1 MIKFFIFL
9 LFFLLYQS
17 VSISKINEI
26 ENFNQKYL
34 SNYFSGIVSLKNEET
49 EASFKFLENSYPISE
64 THKNYLKNYLVSLVM
79 NRQVDKAIKKIKDN
93 EVNTEIFLEKE
104 VLLFV
109 DSIKKKNFIKS
120 QTHMTNLEDSPEIND
135 TISVILYETLKN
147 YIRVFN
153 TRDSSSYLQKN
164 FGELDQINLIFL
176 NCYLDKNQT
185 IQLFDKFIASDGTNS
200 RYIYFYIDH
209 LIEKKKLKEASI
221 IANKISDLDSSLLLS
236 QIKYWSK
243 NFEYAEINNLFS
255 CNSEKDLIAEFFYLI
270 ASLYSSQGQY
280 FESNFYLILSDY
292 LNPKFYPNSALLIE
306 NYVDN
311 KRYKLAKKELG
322 KITKKNLL
330 FDWFKIKKKASIIE
344 AEEEEEEQNALKFV
358 KKNYELL
365 KSANAK
371 IKFDMANIL
380 RNFKD
385 YKYSIKIYSDLIEKN
400 NFNNEEFAD
409 LYYKR
414 GTCFERMKNYKKADE
429 DFLNSLKLDP
439 NDAYVLNYL
448 GYSWLERSY
457 KINEAMKMLQK
468 AYDLMSNDPYITDS
482 IGWAYFLLKDF
493 KNAKKYLQQAVKLM
507 PYDPIVNDHYGD
519 VLWRLEKKIQA
530 RYFWNGALKLDGV
543 DEEMRKKIK
552 NKLVYGL

>member
-120 QTHMTNLEDSPEIND
+120 QSHMTNLENSPEINE

-153 TRDSSSYLQKN
+153 SRDSSSYLQKN
-164 FGELDQINLIFL
+164 FGELDEINLIFL

-209 LIEKKKLKEASI
+209 LLEKKKLKEASI

-243 NFEYAEINNLFS
+243 NSEYEEINNLFS

-344 AEEEEEEQNALKFV
+344 AEEEEEQNALKFV

>member
-120 QTHMTNLEDSPEIND
+120 QSHMTNLENSPEIND

-164 FGELDQINLIFL
+164 FGELDEINLIFL

-209 LIEKKKLKEASI
+209 LLEKKKLKETSI

-243 NFEYAEINNLFS
+243 NSKYEEINNLFS

-280 FESNFYLILSDY
+280 FESNFYLILSYY

-344 AEEEEEEQNALKFV
+344 AEEEEEQNALKFV

-365 KSANAK
+365 NSANAK

>member
-120 QTHMTNLEDSPEIND
+120 QSHMTNLENSPEIND

-164 FGELDQINLIFL
+164 FGELDEINLIFL

-209 LIEKKKLKEASI
+209 LLEKKKLKEASI

-243 NFEYAEINNLFS
+243 NSKYEEINNLFS

-280 FESNFYLILSDY
+280 FESNFYLILSYY

-344 AEEEEEEQNALKFV
+344 AEEEEEQNALKFV

>member
-64 THKNYLKNYLVSLVM
+64 THKNHLKNYLVSLVM

-93 EVNTEIFLEKE
+93 EINSEIFLEKE

-120 QTHMTNLEDSPEIND
+120 QSHMTNLENSPEIND

-147 YIRVFN
+147 YIRVFK

-164 FGELDQINLIFL
+164 FGELDEINLIFL

-209 LIEKKKLKEASI
+209 LLEKKKLKEASI

-243 NFEYAEINNLFS
+243 NSKYEEINNLFS

-344 AEEEEEEQNALKFV
+344 AEEEEEQNALKFV

-365 KSANAK
+365 NSANAK

>member
-120 QTHMTNLEDSPEIND
+120 RSHMTNLENSPEIND

-164 FGELDQINLIFL
+164 FGELDEINLIFL

-209 LIEKKKLKEASI
+209 LLEKKKLKEASI

-243 NFEYAEINNLFS
+243 NSEYEEINNLFS

-344 AEEEEEEQNALKFV
+344 AEEEEQNALKFV

-365 KSANAK
+365 NSANTK

>member
-120 QTHMTNLEDSPEIND
+120 QSHMTNLENSPEIND

-164 FGELDQINLIFL
+164 FGELDEINLIFL

-209 LIEKKKLKEASI
+209 LLEKKLKEASI

-243 NFEYAEINNLFS
+243 NSKYEEINNLFS

-344 AEEEEEEQNALKFV
+344 AEEEEEQNALKFV

-365 KSANAK
+365 NSANAK

>member
-120 QTHMTNLEDSPEIND
+120 QSHMTNLENSPEIND

-164 FGELDQINLIFL
+164 FGELDEINLIFL

-209 LIEKKKLKEASI
+209 ILEKKKLKEASI

-243 NFEYAEINNLFS
+243 NSKYEEINNLFS

-280 FESNFYLILSDY
+280 FESNFYLILSYY

-344 AEEEEEEQNALKFV
+344 AEEEEEQNALKFV

-365 KSANAK
+365 NSANAK

>member
-120 QTHMTNLEDSPEIND
+120 QSHMTNLENSPEIND

-147 YIRVFN
+147 YIRVFK

-164 FGELDQINLIFL
+164 FGELDEINLIFL

-209 LIEKKKLKEASI
+209 LLEKKKLKEASI

-243 NFEYAEINNLFS
+243 NSEYKEINNLFS

-344 AEEEEEEQNALKFV
+344 AEEEEQNALKFV

-365 KSANAK
+365 NSANAK

-414 GTCFERMKNYKKADE
+414 GTCFERMRNYKKADE

>member
-120 QTHMTNLEDSPEIND
+120 QSHMTNLENSPEIND

-164 FGELDQINLIFL
+164 FGELDEINLIFL

-209 LIEKKKLKEASI
+209 LLEKKKLKETSI

-243 NFEYAEINNLFS
+243 NSEYEEINNLFS

-344 AEEEEEEQNALKFV
+344 AEEEEKNALKFV

>member
-93 EVNTEIFLEKE
+93 DVNTEIFLEKE

-120 QTHMTNLEDSPEIND
+120 RSHMTNLENSPEIND

-164 FGELDQINLIFL
+164 FGELDEINLIFL

-209 LIEKKKLKEASI
+209 LLEKKKLKEASI

-243 NFEYAEINNLFS
+243 NSEYEEINNLFS

-311 KRYKLAKKELG
+311 RRYKLAKKELG

-344 AEEEEEEQNALKFV
+344 AEEEEEQNALKFV

-365 KSANAK
+365 NSANTK

>member
-120 QTHMTNLEDSPEIND
+120 QSHMTNLENSPEIND

-147 YIRVFN
+147 YIRVFK

-164 FGELDQINLIFL
+164 FGELDEINLIFL

-209 LIEKKKLKEASI
+209 LLEKKKLKEASI

-243 NFEYAEINNLFS
+243 NSEYGEINNLFS

-280 FESNFYLILSDY
+280 FESNFYLILSYY

-344 AEEEEEEQNALKFV
+344 AEEEEEQNALKFV

-365 KSANAK
+365 NSANAK

>member
-1 MIKFFIFL
+1 MIKFFTFL

-120 QTHMTNLEDSPEIND
+120 QSHMTNLENSPEIND
-135 TISVILYETLKN
+135 TISLILYETLKN
-147 YIRVFN
+147 YIRVFK

-164 FGELDQINLIFL
+164 FGELDEINLIFL
-176 NCYLDKNQT
+176 NCYLNKNLT

-209 LIEKKKLKEASI
+209 LLEKKKLKEASI
-221 IANKISDLDSSLLLS
+221 IANKINDLDSSLLLS

-243 NFEYAEINNLFS
+243 NSEYDEINNLFS

-322 KITKKNLL
+322 KIKKKNLL

-344 AEEEEEEQNALKFV
+344 AEEEEQNALRFV

-365 KSANAK
+365 NSANAK

-414 GTCFERMKNYKKADE
+414 GTCFERMKNYMKADE

>member
-120 QTHMTNLEDSPEIND
+120 QSHMTNLENSPEIND

-164 FGELDQINLIFL
+164 FGELDEINLIFL

-209 LIEKKKLKEASI
+209 LLEKKKLKEASI

-243 NFEYAEINNLFS
+243 NSEYEEINNLFS

-344 AEEEEEEQNALKFV
+344 AEEEEQNALKFV

-365 KSANAK
+365 NSANAK